1 MSARGNFPLTLKL
14 QVMGDAEVNT
24 KLKGIATSLN
34 QISPA
39 ASKATQSTNQTSTA
53 LKSTGQAATSSSTG
67 VKTYGGALTSL
78 GSATTQ
84 ARTGTEAFTGSLNQ
98 FSAANTAAKG
108 GLNETNTV
116 VGGLVPTMGK
126 AGTETTKTGTAM
138 QKLTNFMQGN
148 RGLIFSVTMLGSGIL
163 EAIGMY
169 QGWIDASEKLTAAK
183 QKEADLL
190 ERGMEGTK
198 EYGDAVR
205 DTADAQRGYNFITR
219 FTIQSFG
226 DLVPMSL
233 MLSSSLLDLTS
244 KFGGATA
251 AKTKLAAAGSK
262 LVTVFSAIGTA
273 IVSFTT
279 RHPLIAMLTLAS
291 AAVLA
296 LIKNF
301 GGFRDMVNQ
310 VGVEIGKLLPGLQ
323 NVLALFG
330 VQANQVLD
338 TADAYLTFGG
348 EATAATSDVEKQ
360 VLKTGDATKLSY
372 NEQIELMHKMGDEAE
387 NLKISLG
394 AHLQEQQQAEQEHNE
409 KYKQFAEAIST
420 GNQDIMQSLGL
431 TADEFKTFSDEF
443 QENVEAMDEK
453 WNTGVESIL
462 ANWDSVK
469 SGFGESV
476 NSTVGEI
483 NKLQAKIDE
492 LTAEQFDLDED
503 KDLEKNQ
510 QEINK
515 LQKKI
520 DELRGTTTSS
530 FLDMGTA
537 IDIFGNDVQM
547 TMGQK
552 ITKEMEEGGNA
563 FITLGEQAKTGID
576 AIRLGI
582 ISGDFEGAINTLST
596 AIDGVPPQY
605 QKQFTLINSIIHNS
619 QLTYQ
624 QRIAQIISEFGS
636 LENAFQP
643 MINGAY
649 QLNTANAEIAASLD
663 EVAVAARNNMTD
675 ISQAEGAWNK
685 FIGSLKPAQK
695 DLPIIT
701 DLQARLEAG
710 TITYA
715 EALQE
720 AEAAGRAWS
729 VTMGKDVAASI
740 KDVEK
745 SMIDMGD
752 GTTAMVANVN
762 GQMVNLGRVS
772 NTELGNVS
780 DSLET
785 VDSSMSTTAKTA
797 NTEIANEATSAVAVF
812 GKDGKFHFGTVVD
825 GANTVIDIFKAV
837 NTYANT
843 YITQGA
849 TGKMAGFG
857 ETMKSTSTIAT
868 TETGNWGT
876 AIETFKNNAVKWL
889 GEVQTTLDNLWKSAQ
904 ERLSGTNFQNLL
916 PSIQE
921 ASGEKGKGGMVDLN
935 TARQMSG
942 IGGTVQQQP
951 QIDIT
956 AAVKALDQLKAYA
969 NTTTTQISSFFT
981 TMESSIK
988 LTMTRIGASFAT
1000 VFAPLT
1006 QQATM
1011 NTSQASAQFV
1021 TMETSIKGTLTRLAA
1036 VFPTTFTTLYTYATQ
1051 ATGQTIG
1058 VFTTMQ
1064 TTLIGVLSS
1073 LGTAVG
1079 TNFVNPTL
1087 TAIGG
1092 LASVIQSFN
1101 TQFSAF
1107 ANSIATLSTNM
1118 GNAVLNNFV
1127 TPATNGLK
1135 IFTQVYT
1142 AIATGYQAFASA
1154 ITKSSQTAAGGV
1166 VNSFV
1171 SPASNGM
1178 KTFVTVYNATAKG
1191 YQAFTSLVVKGS
1203 QQAASAIKSFAS
1215 SAVSSLNKI
1224 ASAAKSATSALNS
1237 MAAAARKAAQAR
1249 SSVGLMHGGQ
1259 FIKMAQHGFSGVINQ
1274 PTKYGGVRM
1283 GEGFKPEL
1291 VTVQPL
1297 TRGTGNTNSL
1307 VRAGGGLG
1315 GSGSNRPIIIENIIT
1330 LDGKVIDKRIRQ
1342 VALGDYGYQV

>member
-148 RGLIFSVTMLGSGIL
+148 RGLIFSVTMLGSGIV

-169 QGWIDASEKLTAAK
+169 QSWTDASEKLAAAK
-183 QKEADLL
+183 QKEADLI

-205 DTADAQRGYNFITR
+205 EVSDAQRGYNFITR
-219 FTIQSFG
+219 FTVQSFG
-226 DLVPMSL
+226 DLVPMTL
-233 MLSSSLLDLTS
+233 MFTSSVLDMTS
-244 KFGGATA
+244 KMGGATA
-251 AKTKLAAAGSK
+251 AKAKLAQAGKKLAGAFITAGSA
-262 LVTVFSAIGTA
+262 L
-273 IVSFTT
+273 VSFTST
-279 RHPLIAMLTLAS
+279 KGGALLTILTLIS
-291 AAVLA
+291 AAVIA
-296 LIKNF
+296 LIRNW

-431 TADEFKTFSDEF
+431 TSEEFKTFSEEF
-443 QENVEAMDEK
+443 QASVEAMDEK

-483 NKLQAKIDE
+483 IKLEDKITELTAQQWELDDKKELQKNRQEIAKNQAKI
-492 LTAEQFDLDED
+492 
-503 KDLEKNQ
+503 N
-510 QEINK
+510 
-515 LQKKI
+515 
-520 DELRGTTTSS
+520 ELRGTTGVA
-530 FLDMGTA
+530 LGDMGA
-537 IDIFGNDVQM
+537 MYDIFGNDVQM
-547 TMGQK
+547 AVGQK
-552 ITKEMEEGGNA
+552 ITPEMEAGGRA
-563 FITLGEQAKTGID
+563 FIQLGEQAKQGLD
-576 AIRLGI
+576 SVRLGI
-582 ISGDFEGAINTLST
+582 LSGDFEGAINGLRT

-605 QKQFTLINSIIHNS
+605 QKNFTMVNSIINNG
-619 QLTYQ
+619 QLEA
-624 QRIAQIISEFGS
+624 REKVAQIVSTFGS
-636 LENAFQP
+636 LENAFSP
-643 MINGAY
+643 MIEGAY
-649 QLNTANAEIAASLD
+649 KLNYANAEVASSLD
-663 EVAVAARNNMTD
+663 ELSVAARSNMTD
-675 ISQAEGAWNK
+675 MSQAEGAWNK
-685 FIGSLKPAQK
+685 FLASLTPAQAQ
-695 DLPIIT
+695 LPQIA
-701 DLQARLEAG
+701 DLQARLKARTIDYAG
-710 TITYA
+710 
-715 EALQE
+715 ALQE
-720 AEAAGRAWS
+720 AEAVGRQWS
-729 VTMGKDVAASI
+729 TSLGKDVATSI
-740 KDVEK
+740 KNVTK
-745 SMIDMGD
+745 TMVDMGD
-752 GTTAMVANVN
+752 GTTAMVAEVN

-780 DSLET
+780 DSLEST
-785 VDSSMSTTAKTA
+785 DSAMSNTAKTA
-797 NTEIANEATSAVAVF
+797 GTEIGNEATKQIGIF
-812 GKDGKFHFGTVVD
+812 GKDGKMHFGTVVD

-868 TETGNWGT
+868 TETGKWGT

-916 PSIQE
+916 PSIPE
-921 ASGEKGKGGMVDLN
+921 ASGEKGKGVNLDEAWNMMGGKGGGSVPGGM
-935 TARQMSG
+935 TEGQ
-942 IGGTVQQQP
+942 
-951 QIDIT
+951 
-956 AAVKALDQLKAYA
+956 VKALHTAWSKFSTSMAAYSKSIA
-969 NTTTTQISSFFT
+969 GSVTTIQTAFSNLSTSVSTYMTSMGTNINSKFIQPF
-981 TMESSIK
+981 
-988 LTMTRIGASFAT
+988 LTYIEALSPVIGAFQNQMS
-1000 VFAPLT
+1000 LL
-1006 QQATM
+1006 
-1011 NTSQASAQFV
+1011 S
-1021 TMETSIKGTLTRLAA
+1021 TSIT
-1036 VFPTTFTTLYTYATQ
+1036 TYATSMGVNFNSKFIQPMLTYIGALSPVIGALQNQFSLFSTSISTYAASMTTNLGNFFTKISQ
-1051 ATGQTIG
+1051 AFQLLDQAVKLHHQTWSTFSTS
-1058 VFTTMQ
+1058 VSTYAKSM
-1064 TTLIGVLSS
+1064 
-1073 LGTAVG
+1073 TANV
-1079 TNFVNPTL
+1079 TAFVNSTRSGL
-1087 TAIGG
+1087 QTATS
-1092 LASVIQSFN
+1092 AIQSAQK
-1101 TQFSAF
+1101 TASSFST
-1107 ANSIATLSTNM
+1107 SWATYM
-1118 GNAVLNNFV
+1118 
-1127 TPATNGLK
+1127 
-1135 IFTQVYT
+1135 
-1142 AIATGYQAFASA
+1142 
-1154 ITKSSQTAAGGV
+1154 KSMT
-1166 VNSFV
+1166 
-1171 SPASNGM
+1171 SN
-1178 KTFVTVYNATAKG
+1178 
-1191 YQAFTSLVVKGS
+1191 L
-1203 QQAASAIKSFAS
+1203 KSFS
-1215 SAVSSLNKI
+1215 SAVVSEMKKVTSAANSATNALNK
-1224 ASAAKSATSALNS
+1224 
-1237 MAAAARKAAQAR
+1237 MAAAAKKAAQAR
-1249 SSVGLMHGGQ
+1249 SSVGGLMHGGS
-1259 FIKMAQHGFSGVINQ
+1259 FIKMAQHGFSSVVNS

-1297 TRGTGNTNSL
+1297 TRGTGNTNGL
-1307 VRAGGGLG
+1307 ARASTG
-1315 GSGSNRPIIIENIIT
+1315 GSGGNRPIVIENIVT